1 MWKELFGFDIA
12 CVVIFWRC
20 WIVAT
25 CNSDELTHMTRF
37 WCMVQ
42 PGSIQN
48 LLLFQAFKKYQ
59 YMCHGIH
66 LFGAVGCP
74 EYDSGTVCTP
84 APNSVTIKVWGL
96 KVTGPFSNSFPNYG
110 YLMDPLTSHDLELF
124 SHHFHSVFP
133 PFPLGSNTGAVCLES
148 INSLIRDDLHAC
160 AVSYHHKTYETAAP
174 YRLGQSWDWC
184 Y

>member
-1 MWKELFGFDIA
+1 MHGTAWLHPKCAFISDFWETCQPPSWNCHYIYW
-12 CVVIFWRC
+12 VID
-20 WIVAT
+20 
-25 CNSDELTHMTRF
+25 NLT
-37 WCMVQ
+37 
-42 PGSIQN
+42 
-48 LLLFQAFKKYQ
+48 FKMKMKYQ

-84 APNSVTIKVWGL
+84 ASNSVTIRVWGL
-96 KVTGPFSNSFPNYG
+96 KVTGPFSDSFPTYG

-160 AVSYHHKTYETAAP
+160 AVSYHHKTYKTAAP